1 MSHANLHSRAV
12 AALQSL
18 YVGDALSM
26 PVHWFYDRRDIA
38 KAFPGGVKE
47 MQAAPA
53 HHPSSIMRL
62 HSTSKGGRGSQASV
76 PEKQIVGEVILRGK
90 AKFWGVENQH
100 YHQGMPAGENTLNA
114 YCARLMTRGLAANNG
129 NYDSARFLDEY
140 IRFMTQDPPAH
151 PDTYAES
158 FHRGFFANLTAGKK
172 ANQCAAKT
180 HDTPSVG
187 GLVMIAP
194 LAISQLVRELPLMGV
209 QATCR
214 EHLDLTHPDETL
226 ARVCDAYVELL
237 YKLLFRSEE
246 QALEPLLIE
255 ASHCIK
261 GVGLAKILRGS
272 AADASIVGGTF
283 STACYITDSW
293 PSLLYLAARYPNDV
307 ARALI
312 ANTNLGG
319 ENAHRGSV
327 LGTIVGAA
335 KGQGATNLFSQ
346 LLHAEEIDREIEA
359 LLA

>member
-1 MSHANLHSRAV
+1 
-12 AALQSL
+12 
-18 YVGDALSM
+18 
-26 PVHWFYDRRDIA
+26 
-38 KAFPGGVKE
+38 
-47 MQAAPA
+47 
-53 HHPSSIMRL
+53 
-62 HSTSKGGRGSQASV
+62 
-76 PEKQIVGEVILRGK
+76 
-90 AKFWGVENQH
+90 
-100 YHQGMPAGENTLNA
+100 
-114 YCARLMTRGLAANNG
+114 
-129 NYDSARFLDEY
+129 LDEY